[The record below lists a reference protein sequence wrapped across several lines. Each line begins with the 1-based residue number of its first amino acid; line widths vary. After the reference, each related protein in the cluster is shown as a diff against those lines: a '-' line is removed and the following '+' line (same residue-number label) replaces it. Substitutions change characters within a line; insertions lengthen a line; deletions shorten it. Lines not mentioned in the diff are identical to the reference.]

1 MSEKRYKLGEKPFYS
16 IQGEGR
22 YAGVPSVWAR
32 VFGCNFQCPGF
43 PCDTEYSWSKEY
55 NASANSYTVEDLIA
69 EFKNLVK
76 SDTNPHGLM
85 VHPVTKN
92 HIHVLF
98 TGGEPLLGKYQK
110 LIGEFIVAIN
120 KPEHRDRWFPVIP
133 YYNHDELIDN
143 RYSLY
148 ITIESNGSQPL
159 SQDFLDILDEYDNVN
174 ILFSFSPKLKTVSG
188 EPNGVNIDNINAVI
202 RDHQVQLKF
211 VCDESDECEQEL
223 DAYVQQ
229 LYVGPYEEDLLW
241 VMPLGATR
249 EDQLQI
255 AGIVEK
261 YQAKGYRIAT
271 RNHTYIWSDAQGR

>member
-43 PCDTEYSWSKEY
+43 PCDTEYSWGKQY
-55 NASANSYTVEDLIA
+55 NSTVDSYTVEELIN
-69 EFKNLVK
+69 EFTNLVTT
-76 SDTNPHGLM
+76 DTNPNGLM
-85 VHPVTKN
+85 VHPITKN

-98 TGGEPLLGKYQK
+98 TGGEPLLAKYQK
-110 LIGEFIVAIN
+110 LIGEFIIAIN
-120 KPEHRDRWFPVIP
+120 TPEYKDRWFPLIP
-133 YYNHDELIDN
+133 YYNNAELIDN
-143 RYSLY
+143 RYSLN
-148 ITIESNGSQPL
+148 ITIESNGSQHL
-159 SQDFLDILDEYDNVN
+159 TQEFMDIMDEYDNVN
-174 ILFSFSPKLKTVSG
+174 VLFSFSPKLKTVSG
-188 EPNGVNIDNINAVI
+188 EPNGVNIANINAII
-202 RDHQVQLKF
+202 RDYIVQLKF
-211 VCDESDECEQEL
+211 VCDESNECEQEL
-223 DAYVQQ
+223 DSWVSQ
-229 LYVGPYEEDLLW
+229 LYVGPYEEDILW